1 MIPQEVLNQ
10 IRRIH
15 IRTRHI
21 VNDQLV
27 GQYESVFKG
36 QGMEFKEVREYQPG
50 DEIRAID
57 WNVTARTGSP
67 FVKVFAEERE
77 LTVMLVVDV
86 SGSGLFGT
94 RSRIK
99 NELAAELCAVLAFSA
114 VKNNDRVGL
123 IMFTDGVEKFVPP
136 KKGRPHVLRVIR
148 EVLYYEP
155 QRPGTNIA
163 AALEFLERIITRR
176 CVVFLVSDFLTSGYE
191 TALRIAGKRHD
202 IIATT
207 ITDPCEETL
216 PDVGLVELEDAE
228 TGETMLIDSSDE
240 TVRVRYAREAARRR
254 AALEQM
260 FRSMSLDLI
269 EVRTDQPYVEP
280 LIRFFRQRERRLA

>member
-123 IMFTDGVEKFVPP
+123 IMFTDGVEKFVPA